1 MGTSKRDAPEGI
13 MKVALNMQIT
23 DTTPHPM
30 EIARK
35 CEALGFEAMLVNEHM
50 VVPPNPRTRYHY
62 APPGTPI
69 PEYYAHFPEPFIALA
84 MAAAVTKNLKLG
96 TCVSLVVEHEPI
108 SLAKAIATLD
118 FLCGGR
124 FVFGVGAGW
133 LRDESEVMGVDFPR
147 RWPMAVEYLRA
158 MKELWIKREASFQGE
173 FVSFPPVRCYPKP
186 ARQPHPPIHIGAG
199 DHKGGCERAMRNTVA
214 VADGW
219 MPTLLS
225 PQQMAK
231 ELVTLRR
238 LCTEAGRDYQSLE
251 LSIALGWQYTRQQ
264 ARKLMQEYEAIGV
277 HRIIPTIGATGF
289 DDDPAIIDKVAEA
302 FLG

>member
-1 MGTSKRDAPEGI
+1 

-30 EIARK
+30 EIARQ

-50 VVPPNPRTRYHY
+50 VVPVNPKTPYHY
-62 APPGTPI
+62 GPPGAPI

-84 MAAAVTKNLKLG
+84 MAAAVTKNIKLG
-96 TCVSLVVEHEPI
+96 TCISLVPEHEPI
-108 SLAKAIATLD
+108 ALAKEIGTLD
-118 FLCGGR
+118 FLSGGR

-133 LRDESEVMGVDFPR
+133 LRDESEVMGVDFRR
-147 RWPMAVEYLRA
+147 RWPMTVEYLRA
-158 MKELWIKREASFQGE
+158 MKELWTKREASFQGE

-186 ARQPHPPIHIGAG
+186 VHKPHPPIHIGAG
-199 DHKGGCERAMRNTVA
+199 DHKGPCDRALRNTVA
-214 VADGW
+214 VGDGW

-225 PQQMAK
+225 PERMGK

-238 LCTEAGRDYQSLE
+238 MCEEAGRDFNALE
-251 LSIALGWQYTRQQ
+251 LSIALGWQYTREQ
-264 ARKLMQEYEAIGV
+264 AHKLMEEYEAIGV

-289 DDDPAIIDKVAEA
+289 DDDPAIIDKVADA